1 MLIDLVVYL
10 LFFNGGRDHMDG
22 IFVKLEMFIK
32 DFSLPHVQKQKILTS
47 MCVHWYGWVE
57 DTVENFTNKNVLLSF
72 WELRCV
78 HLNPLK
84 AEGADLW
91 FTSIF

>member
-1 MLIDLVVYL
+1 MLIEVAVYL
-10 LFFNGGRDHMDG
+10 FVFNGGRDYMDS

-32 DFSLPHVQKQKILTS
+32 NFSLPHVQNQKILTS

-57 DTVENFTNKNVLLSF
+57 DTVENFKNKIVLLSF

-78 HLNPLK
+78 HLNP
-84 AEGADLW
+84 
-91 FTSIF
+91 